1 MPKIIY
7 ILFFIIST
15 NLPSAEQHYV
25 NGIEELPLAT
35 DMINM
40 PNSLIFFDT
49 NEGKFIQ
56 TKIFGKK
63 SITFVKNFYND
74 ILPNLGWKLGENN
87 KFYRK
92 SEFLEIH
99 YYMIEKNLVVEFNIK
114 PK

>member
-1 MPKIIY
+1 M
-7 ILFFIIST
+7 
-15 NLPSAEQHYV
+15 PSAEQHYV

-74 ILPNLGWKLGENN
+74 ILPNLGWKLRENN

-92 SEFLEIH
+92 SELLEIH
-99 YYMIEKNLVVEFNIK
+99 YYIIEKNLVVEFNIK

>member
-7 ILFFIIST
+7 ILFLIISI
-15 NLPSAEQHYV
+15 NLTSAEQHYV

-74 ILPNLGWKLGENN
+74 ILPNLGWKLRENN

-92 SEFLEIH
+92 SELLEIH
-99 YYMIEKNLVVEFNIK
+99 YYIIEKNLVVEFNIK

>member
-1 MPKIIY
+1 MSKIIY

-15 NLPSAEQHYV
+15 NLFSAEQHYV
-25 NGIEELPLAT
+25 DGIEELPLAT
-35 DMINM
+35 DMLNM
-40 PNSLIFFDT
+40 PDSLIFFDT

-63 SITFVKNFYND
+63 SINFVKNFYNN
-74 ILPNLGWKLGENN
+74 ILPNLGWKLEEDSR
-87 KFYRK
+87 FYRK

-99 YYMIEKNLVVEFNIK
+99 YYKIEKNLVVEFNIK

>member
-35 DMINM
+35 DMTNM

-49 NEGKFIQ
+49 N
-56 TKIFGKK
+56 
-63 SITFVKNFYND
+63 
-74 ILPNLGWKLGENN
+74 
-87 KFYRK
+87 
-92 SEFLEIH
+92 
-99 YYMIEKNLVVEFNIK
+99 
-114 PK
+114 